1 MFHAFWSRA
10 TQRIAHHLQ
19 QCAADPVRSVVLL
32 PFAQLLP
39 LARQQWA
46 LTFPDSMLP
55 RFETSTSWARRLR
68 PFVPGPIDL
77 AFDAAID
84 LLTAQTLLQRA
95 GLAAQAQWL
104 APRVREAA
112 LQLAA
117 VAAAQ
122 PPAQR
127 MAWAARM
134 QEALR
139 ADNMQAPEYEQ
150 KVAAL
155 ALAWTGHSAYATDIL
170 FEQIDA
176 GEPESLIV
184 LQGLQHDPLAARL
197 HALLAAQ
204 RPQAACMLEMVGEP
218 GDTPHAAGDDALPPV
233 QLHHASHFEDLA
245 QRAAACVQRAASRQ
259 QGPVALVDTDR
270 ALTRRI
276 RALLEGQGL
285 ALRDE
290 TGWKLSTTHAASQ
303 VLLLLR
309 ACAPQADSDAVLA
322 WLKLAQA
329 QATAVTRPAA
339 PDNGSDVAFI
349 HFSDVDAIEAH
360 LRHQALARWP
370 ATAYWR
376 AWQQPA
382 AALALQTEDCRQRL
396 QAPRSLAQW
405 LADVRTVLQATGQWH
420 WLQNDP
426 AGQALMQSL
435 HWQSDTNPLTPH
447 ATHWTLADFRNWAAQ
462 ALEAGH
468 FNPPHPPCE
477 QVPIE
482 PLAQLLAR
490 PFTAV
495 VLPGCDEKRLPAS
508 PDLPGLW
515 TAAQRTLLGLPGR
528 ALVQQAQ
535 RSAWQHLLQTPQLD
549 LLLSHHED
557 NAAVL
562 PSPLLLEW
570 QLAAGSARLRA
581 ISPAADPRDWR
592 HVPAQPPAR
601 PQPQGQR
608 LPVHRLS
615 ASSYDALRV
624 CPYRFFALYQLRLRE
639 TPELT
644 GDVEKRDFGT
654 WLHRT
659 LFLFHEGMRA
669 RNEQAT
675 SLSPDALRQH
685 LDAAAQQARREQHF
699 DAAAFLPYELAW
711 PSLRDG
717 YLHWLTEIHAPEGA
731 DFVRGEAQQMLPL
744 NDALGTAY
752 DGPLPPQPVQLAG
765 SIDRMDRYRDS
776 GALLLIDYKTEA
788 ADKTRQRVR
797 QPSEDTQLL
806 FYAALLAP
814 EPVRAGYLNVGERGE
829 TGLHLHEDA
838 AAHAQDLLHGM
849 AQDLAAIAAGAPLP
863 ALGQGR
869 RCDHCAARGLCRRD
883 FWEETA

>member
-46 LTFPDSMLP
+46 LTFPDSLLP

-68 PFVPGPIDL
+68 PFVPGATDL
-77 AFDAAID
+77 AFDAAMD
-84 LLTAQTLLQRA
+84 LLTAQTFLQRA

-112 LQLAA
+112 LQLAPI
-117 VAAAQ
+117 AAAQ

-150 KVAAL
+150 KIAAL
-155 ALAWTGHSAYATDIL
+155 ALAWAGHSAYATDIL

-176 GEPESLIV
+176 GEPASLIV
-184 LQGLQHDPLAARL
+184 LQGLQHDPLAAQL
-197 HALLAAQ
+197 HDLLAAQ
-204 RPQAACMLEMVGEP
+204 RPQAACMLEMVGESC
-218 GDTPHAAGDDALPPV
+218 DTSHATSDTTLSPV

-245 QRAAACVQRAASRQ
+245 QRAAACVQRAVGRQ
-259 QGPVALVDTDR
+259 QGLIALVDTDR

-309 ACAPQADSDAVLA
+309 ACVPQADSDAVLA

-329 QATAVTRPAA
+329 TALVRPAA
-339 PDNGSDVAFI
+339 SDSGTAVAAL
-349 HFSDVDAIEAH
+349 HCADVDTIEAH
-360 LRHQALARWP
+360 LRHHALARWP
-370 ATAYWR
+370 ATGYWH

-382 AALALQTEDCRQRL
+382 AALALQTEGWRQRL

-420 WLQNDP
+420 WLQDDP
-426 AGQALMQSL
+426 AGQALIQTL
-435 HWQSDTNPLTPH
+435 HWQSDTNPLEPL
-447 ATHWTLADFRNWAAQ
+447 AAHWTLADFRNWVAQ
-462 ALEAGH
+462 TLEAGH

-477 QVPIE
+477 QAAIV

-490 PFTAV
+490 PFSAV

-528 ALVQQAQ
+528 AQVQQAQ

-549 LLLSHHED
+549 VLLSHHED

-570 QLAAGSARLRA
+570 QLAAGSAGLRA
-581 ISPAADPRDWR
+581 ISPAADPRDWHR
-592 HVPAQPPAR
+592 VPAQPAER

-608 LPVHRLS
+608 LPVLRLS
-615 ASSYDALRV
+615 ASGYDALRI

-659 LFLFHEGMRA
+659 LLLFHEGMRA
-669 RNEQAT
+669 RNEQAA
-675 SLSPDALRQH
+675 SLSPGALRQH

-717 YLHWLTEIHAPEGA
+717 YLRWLTEIHAPMGA

-744 NDALGTAY
+744 NDALGAVY
-752 DGPLPPQPVQLAG
+752 DGPLPPHPVQLAG
-765 SIDRMDRYRDS
+765 SIDRIDRYRDS

-788 ADKTRQRVR
+788 ADNTRQRIR
-797 QPSEDTQLL
+797 QPGEDTQLL

-829 TGLHLHEDA
+829 TVLHLHEDA
-838 AAHAQDLLHGM
+838 ATHAQHLLHGM
-849 AQDLAAIAAGAPLP
+849 AQDLTAIAAGAPLP

>member
-1 MFHAFWSRA
+1 MFHAFWSRT

-19 QCAADPVRSVVLL
+19 QCAADPVRSIVLL

-276 RALLEGQGL
+276 HALLEGQGL

-405 LADVRTVLQATGQWH
+405 LADVRTVLQATGQWY

-477 QVPIE
+477 QVTIV

-601 PQPQGQR
+601 PQPQGRR

>member
-1 MFHAFWSRA
+1 MFHAFWSRT

-19 QCAADPVRSVVLL
+19 QCAADPVRSIVLL

-68 PFVPGPIDL
+68 PFVPGPTDL

-218 GDTPHAAGDDALPPV
+218 GDTPHAAGDNALPPV

-245 QRAAACVQRAASRQ
+245 QRAAACVQHAASRQ

-329 QATAVTRPAA
+329 TAIARPVA
-339 PDNGSDVAFI
+339 PDDGSDVAFI

-370 ATAYWR
+370 ATTYWR

-382 AALALQTEDCRQRL
+382 AALALQTEDWRQRL

-405 LADVRTVLQATGQWH
+405 LADVRTVLQATGQWY

-477 QVPIE
+477 QVTIV

-535 RSAWQHLLQTPQLD
+535 RNAWQHLLQTPQLD

-570 QLAAGSARLRA
+570 QLAAGSTRLRA
-581 ISPAADPRDWR
+581 ISPATDPRDWR

-669 RNEQAT
+669 RNEQAA

-765 SIDRMDRYRDS
+765 SIDRIDRYRDS

-814 EPVRAGYLNVGERGE
+814 EPVHAGYLNVGERGE

-838 AAHAQDLLHGM
+838 AAHAQDLLLGM